1 MKGLDEDMNKKQMQK
16 VINMQL
22 GNMHKNSD
30 PRRRR
35 VYNRNNFYYDIGEI
49 VNNWNA
55 EDLHEFA
62 EILLTKNSKTF
73 TWFKNQLF
81 PMKISDLHH
90 ECFMPKYID
99 IKKLLVWYAVIIS
112 TNHIKINEFII
123 KKTEFEVALINGFYD
138 RANMSLNEIEEL
150 IGYSFWSIDSR
161 LALYEYSIGL
171 EKNKEFLEKIS
182 LSDSDNWVKACAD
195 FFSFKA
201 EKSVNNRQ
209 YVHRVQ
215 NFLEHLT
222 ESIRPF
228 FEEKLFPIVQIE
240 EDDIVNILRLN
251 SSSSLID
258 MYNTFIK
265 VCTRVLSDNKI
276 ENREIKRL
284 VSESLALVEDVDD
297 IVLYKLKWA
306 SGCLEGDIYLSE
318 KDVNFLE
325 IGDLYTKG
333 DYETVIENIEN
344 SIEENANCFEL
355 YEYYVKS
362 HIMLNRPLSFAAAE
376 SIKDELMLTMY
387 NSYIKDG
394 ESAKAYFVLS
404 RLLRLFSNSYLGTS
418 LASFFAD
425 KYMIG
430 ISDILQNGKE
440 YVSPIINIKLV
451 NVLREKGETILNVFK
466 ANIGSSATTEL
477 YEYMLKKNKT
487 TLVAQIDGIRS
498 RWYAIKKDIMFGTG
512 NPVEVLVE
520 WYFELKGKEGIL
532 NSYQKERIA
541 TELYY
546 LYIDMGMYLEAE
558 ELVVDETIYN
568 RYSTIRMDLECI
580 FSSLNVKNEKMKSNI
595 CTPIATFL
603 YKEGDYTSIYT
614 AVANFLNA
622 NNVRKPSEL
631 FQKESV
637 YGESRLY
644 FFLKKVCVKEILD
657 SMYNVFETDEEVEN
671 ERIEICKYL
680 QVHDK
685 KHVSEYIEEISQ
697 ILQAR
702 KIIHGVK
709 YFEDVKIDV
718 DFDKIHTVYGEVFED
733 DYKRFCQI
741 DNLDNN
747 YTTFDALNNRWY
759 IYING
764 EQQTY
769 NHALLVFK
777 EFFEDYRQE
786 LAFGQY
792 GLDSILGTRIRHGCL
807 QNQIRIAFETNNIAF
822 VCRSAEDRT
831 YLPTKAF
838 DGMCVTLPE
847 EIRKK
852 LYEVISTFSRDIDDY
867 MEEITTEYVRIRID
881 EKNPKGLFDFSV
893 TIEDVAIIMQMV
905 KEYQNVNLVC
915 ELFEIYW
922 LHRLEKSLCNA
933 RVFFEDEVKNKFI
946 SRLKKLE
953 EDVEMLTKGQQ
964 VHDILL
970 DSISRTRTELQ
981 KCIDYIVEWFKVS
994 QREEIE
1000 DFSAKDL
1007 LETCELI
1014 NRRVVSNYDEIKK
1027 EVVIN
1032 VKSLFLGKTFS
1043 HMIDILI
1050 ILFTNAFYHSGYID
1064 NLSDLVMK
1072 FEMTETEELIIL
1084 RVENNLAEFVNKID
1098 LKETVLDI
1106 QQKLEECI
1114 KNKEYYNY
1122 EGKSGYIKICKILEC
1137 NLSCQSYM
1145 EFGLTLEENAYYVM
1159 IEMPKFGM
1167 IRKEKQNESITN

>member
-1 MKGLDEDMNKKQMQK
+1 MNKKQMQK
-16 VINMQL
+16 LINMQL
-22 GNMHKNSD
+22 GNMYKSAD
-30 PRRRR
+30 PRRRKI
-35 VYNRNNFYYDIGEI
+35 YTRNNFYYDIGEI
-49 VNNWNA
+49 INNWNV
-55 EDLHEFA
+55 EDLQEFI
-62 EILLTKNSKTF
+62 ESLLTKNSKTF
-73 TWFKNQLF
+73 SWFKTQLF
-81 PMKISDLHH
+81 PMEMSDLHY
-90 ECFMPKYID
+90 ENFMPRYTD
-99 IKKLLVWYAVIIS
+99 IKKMLIWYALLIS
-112 TNHIKINEFII
+112 NNKDQINEYVS
-123 KKTEFEVALINGFYD
+123 KKIEFEVELINGRYD
-138 RANMSLNEIEEL
+138 RANTSLSEIEQL
-150 IGYSFWSIDSR
+150 MGYSFWSIDSR

-171 EKNKEFLEKIS
+171 EKNKEYLDEIS
-182 LSDSDNWVKACAD
+182 LSRSDNWVKVCAD

-228 FEEKLFPIVQIE
+228 FEEKLFPIIQINE
-240 EDDIVNILRLN
+240 EEIANILRLN

-258 MYNTFIK
+258 MYNAFIK
-265 VCTRVLSDNKI
+265 VCIRILSDDQI
-276 ENREIKRL
+276 ENCQLIKL
-284 VSESLALVEDVDD
+284 VSEALSLVNGVED
-297 IVLYKLKWA
+297 IVLYKLKW
-306 SGCLEGDIYLSE
+306 SCDSLDDNICLSQKDMMFLS
-318 KDVNFLE
+318 

-333 DYETVIENIEN
+333 EYETVIEKID
-344 SIEENANCFEL
+344 SIIEENANCFEL

-362 HIMLNRPLSFAAAE
+362 HIMLNRTVSLSNE
-376 SIKDELMLTMY
+376 EKIKDELMLAMY
-387 NSYIKDG
+387 SSYIKDG
-394 ESAKAYFVLS
+394 ESTKAYFVIS
-404 RLLRLFSNSYLGTS
+404 RLLRLFSNSNLGTA
-418 LASFFAD
+418 LANFFTD

-440 YVSPIINIKLV
+440 YVSPIV
-451 NVLREKGETILNVFK
+451 NVKFINAVKGKGHIVLNKFK
-466 ANIGSSATTEL
+466 RYTDSSATIDL
-477 YEYMLKKNKT
+477 YEYLFRKDKT
-487 TLVAQIDGIRS
+487 AIITQIDSMRS
-498 RWYAIKKDIMFGTG
+498 RWYAIKKDILFGTG
-512 NPVEVLVE
+512 NPVEVLE
-520 WYFELKGKEGIL
+520 NWYYELKDKEGIR

-546 LYIDMGMYLEAE
+546 LYIDQGLYLEAE

-580 FSSLNVKNEKMKSNI
+580 FSSSNMKNKKMKSNI

-603 YKEGDYTSIYT
+603 YKEGDYTSIYG
-614 AVANFLNA
+614 AVANFLNM
-622 NNVRKPSEL
+622 NGVKKPSEL
-631 FQKESV
+631 FRKESI
-637 YGESRLY
+637 YGEARLY
-644 FFLKKVCVKEILD
+644 FFLKRVCVKEVLD
-657 SMYNVFETDEEVEN
+657 SMYSVFETDEEVEN

-697 ILQAR
+697 ILQDR
-702 KIIHGVK
+702 KIIQGVK

-718 DFDKIHTVYGEVFED
+718 DFDKIHTVYGEVFEE

-747 YTTFDALNNRWY
+747 YTTFDALNNKWY
-759 IYING
+759 IYVNG
-764 EQQTY
+764 EQQTF

-786 LAFGQY
+786 LAFGKY
-792 GLDSILGTRIRHGCL
+792 GLDPILGTRIRHGCL
-807 QNQIRIAFETNNIAF
+807 QNQIRVAFENNNIAF

-838 DGMCVTLPE
+838 EGMCVTLSE
-847 EIRKK
+847 EARKK
-852 LYEVISTFSRDIDDY
+852 LYEVISVFSRDIDDY
-867 MEEITTEYVRIRID
+867 MEEITTEYVRIKID

-893 TIEDVAIIMQMV
+893 KFEDIALLMQMV

-922 LHRLEKSLCNA
+922 LKRLEKSLSQA
-933 RVFFEDEVKNKFI
+933 RTFFEQEVKNNFI
-946 SRLKKLE
+946 SRLKRLE
-953 EDVEMLTKGQQ
+953 EDVTNITRGEQ

-981 KCIDYIVEWFKVS
+981 KGMDYIVEWFKLP
-994 QREEIE
+994 QRGEIE
-1000 DFSAKDL
+1000 DYSAKDL

-1032 VKSLFLGKTFS
+1032 VNSLLKGKTFT

-1064 NLSDLVMK
+1064 NLSDLVMN
-1072 FEMTETEELIIL
+1072 FEMTETDTDIIL
-1084 RVENNLAEFVNKID
+1084 KVQNNLAEFVDKRE
-1098 LKETVLDI
+1098 LKETVRDI

-1114 KNKEYYNY
+1114 RNREYYNY

-1145 EFGLTLEENAYYVM
+1145 EFGLTVEENAYYIV
-1159 IEMPKFGM
+1159 IEMPKRGM
-1167 IRKEKQNESITN
+1167 IRKEVQNESVVN